1 MVGVVNI
8 GEFEEVVELL
18 RCVTTKDTRGA
29 KVETFTLVGQHMAK
43 IETDAAETD
52 ADYNVFSAATVVI
65 TMYKDKDVSTRW
77 RVRCR
82 NTVYNIRSIDI
93 GDRMSPFMR
102 LTAEEVME

>member
-43 IETDAAETD
+43 IETDA
-52 ADYNVFSAATVVI
+52 DYNVFSAATVVI
-65 TMYKDKDVSTRW
+65 TMYKVKDVSTRW